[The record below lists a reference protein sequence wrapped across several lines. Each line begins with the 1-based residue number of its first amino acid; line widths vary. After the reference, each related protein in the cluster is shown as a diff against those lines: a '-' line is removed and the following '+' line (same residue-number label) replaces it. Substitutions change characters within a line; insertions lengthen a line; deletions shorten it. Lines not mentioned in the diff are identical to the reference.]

1 MNSMSITVSRMR
13 PLSSSG
19 PNKSVKSSRGEKPG
33 QFDPSSLAESR
44 DRRKEEREVS
54 CIFKVFDDI
63 RQDCLA
69 LQVIKLFQE
78 IFERH
83 KLGLSLFPYHTIS
96 NRTGAGLD
104 IGGII
109 EVVPN
114 CVSRDSLGKTN

>member
-1 MNSMSITVSRMR
+1 MSIMGSRVNNFFEAQ
-13 PLSSSG
+13 SSSNSISRSEQHVDSMISG
-19 PNKSVKSSRGEKPG
+19 GIDNRNRNKP
-33 QFDPSSLAESR
+33 
-44 DRRKEEREVS
+44 EEHEIS

-69 LQVIKLFQE
+69 LQIIRLFLE

-83 KLGLSLFPYHTIS
+83 NLGLNLFPYHTLS
-96 NRTGAGLD
+96 NRTGPNLD

-114 CVSRDSLGKTN
+114 CVSRDSIGKTN